1 MTAHLI
7 LFAEPLKN
15 TTRYWGAGC
24 HVAPSAD
31 GSWFYAFQDR
41 PGLGH
46 VMQRHADGHQELIPL
61 TPQPTARPT
70 LYAGPSGLFITA
82 GMDGDDSHLPCVWQ
96 IEGYVWPGP
105 AGGAIDAAA
114 RAQLAQLQTAVQA
127 LTTRTEAVERRP
139 VGISQQQVE
148 AIAWS
153 KANDALYAQ
162 TRDTNSPLA
171 AFIWQKA
178 RDAAYALLKETG
190 LIRG

>member
-1 MTAHLI
+1 MPARLI
-7 LFAEPLKN
+7 LPSEALKG

-24 HVAPSAD
+24 HSAPSTD

-41 PGLGH
+41 PGVGR
-46 VMQRHADGHQELIPL
+46 VMQRHADGRQELIPL

-70 LYAGPSGLFITA
+70 LYAGPSGLFVTA

-105 AGGAIDAAA
+105 AGGTTDATA
-114 RAQLAQLQTAVQA
+114 RAQLTQLQTAVQA

-139 VGISQQQVE
+139 VGVSQQQVE

-162 TRDTNSPLA
+162 TRDANSVLA
-171 AFIWQKA
+171 AFVWQKA
-178 RDAAYALLKETG
+178 KDAAYALLREAG
-190 LIRG
+190 LIK